1 MVFTNIIDAVFL
13 LAYTWLIYAYIV
25 CNYSNLIIMRLCTL
39 PELPKHW
46 ELRSL
51 ELQAKLVEQS
61 GI

>member
-1 MVFTNIIDAVFL
+1 MVFTNIIDAVL
-13 LAYTWLIYAYIV
+13 WCAYTWLIYACIV
-25 CNYSNLIIMRLCTL
+25 CHYSSLIIMHLCTF
-39 PELPKHW
+39 PELLKLW

>member
-1 MVFTNIIDAVFL
+1 MV
-13 LAYTWLIYAYIV
+13 
-25 CNYSNLIIMRLCTL
+25 NLRIMRLCPF
-39 PELPKHW
+39 PELLKLW